1 MVDRRDVPQNL
12 LRPAAALLAA
22 LLVALAPVAPA
33 AEDDPEFLRLR
44 VRRATE
50 TLTLEGRVV
59 LSAVDGGVLLELAD
73 QRYEILQ
80 PDEIGGREPLDSLAL
95 PETPRDLGLRVLAEL
110 PSGFDVLVTKHYVV
124 CFDTTRDYA
133 RWCVSLFE
141 RLHDAFANYWE
152 KAGLD
157 LSAADRPLVVVI
169 FSSRTDYEKHA
180 AAELG
185 DAAGRV
191 VGYYNLL
198 SNRVT
203 TFDLTGSDAL
213 ARAGRSPG
221 RAGLDALA
229 SPEAAGMV
237 STLVHEATHQM
248 AFNCGMH
255 QRLAAVP
262 LWVSEGV
269 ATYFETPD
277 LRSQKGWRGIGG
289 VNRPRL
295 EQVLGNVRPG
305 MLADIVG
312 SDEAFRDP
320 AGALD
325 AYARAWALTS
335 FLVSTRKDQF
345 VGYLRKIAAKPPLA
359 EDDAAT
365 RNAEFEAAFG
375 QPAEAFED
383 DVLRHLDRLAA
394 KRP

>member
-1 MVDRRDVPQNL
+1 
-12 LRPAAALLAA
+12 
-22 LLVALAPVAPA
+22 
-33 AEDDPEFLRLR
+33 
-44 VRRATE
+44 
-50 TLTLEGRVV
+50 
-59 LSAVDGGVLLELAD
+59 
-73 QRYEILQ
+73 
-80 PDEIGGREPLDSLAL
+80 
-95 PETPRDLGLRVLAEL
+95 
-110 PSGFDVLVTKHYVV
+110 
-124 CFDTTRDYA
+124 
-133 RWCVSLFE
+133 
-141 RLHDAFANYWE
+141 
-152 KAGLD
+152 
-157 LSAADRPLVVVI
+157 
-169 FSSRTDYEKHA
+169 
-180 AAELG
+180 
-185 DAAGRV
+185 
-191 VGYYNLL
+191 
-198 SNRVT
+198 
-203 TFDLTGSDAL
+203 
-213 ARAGRSPG
+213 
-221 RAGLDALA
+221 
-229 SPEAAGMV
+229 MV

-335 FLVSTRKDQF
+335 FLASTRKDQF

>member
-1 MVDRRDVPQNL
+1 MVDRRDAAESL
-12 LRPAAALLAA
+12 LRPVAALLAA
-22 LLVALAPVAPA
+22 LAWGLAPVAPA
-33 AEDDPEFLRLR
+33 ADDDPECLRLE
-44 VRRATE
+44 VRRDGEST
-50 TLTLEGRVV
+50 TLEGRVV
-59 LSAVDGGVLLELAD
+59 LAAVDGGVLVELAD
-73 QRYEILQ
+73 QRYELLQ
-80 PDEIGGREPLDSLAL
+80 PDEIAGREPLDSLAL

-110 PSGFDVLVTKHYVV
+110 PPGFDVLVTKHYVV
-124 CFDTTRDYA
+124 CFDTSRDYA

-152 KAGLD
+152 KAGLE
-157 LSAADRPLVVVI
+157 LAAADRPLVVVI
-169 FSSRTDYEKHA
+169 FSSRADYEQHA
-180 AAELG
+180 AADLG

-213 ARAGRSPG
+213 ARGGRPPG
-221 RAGLDALA
+221 RAALEALA

-248 AFNCGMH
+248 AFNSGMH
-255 QRLAAVP
+255 RRLAAVP

-295 EQVLGNVRPG
+295 EQVLGNVRNG

-312 SDEAFRDP
+312 GDDAFRNPDT
-320 AGALD
+320 ALD

-335 FLVSTRKDQF
+335 FLVATRKDQF
-345 VGYLRKIAAKPPLA
+345 VDYLRTIAAKPPLA

-365 RNAEFEAAFG
+365 RTAEFEAAFG
-375 QPAEAFED
+375 QPPEAFED